1 MKTAPSKTPTFYI
14 FPPFLPK
21 PPPQRWRPS
30 RHKYHD
36 ICFMCQ
42 WISAVCIPVMRCP
55 TAYIFSPSAHLLCPS
70 AHIFSLSTHL
80 LCPSAHIFS
89 PPAYLRCPSAHIF
102 SPSTHLRCPFAY
114 IFSPSTYILFPS
126 PYILYIRCN
135 SLPPRI
141 RPIGVGVLPPHAK
154 ALDIGYKGLWL
165 GSEDESCRLVTGL
178 RSSGGHLPAFLT
190 NSFCPICVIKR
201 WLIIKRIAILLHKH
215 GGSVHANVVFIR
227 KNLPE

>member
-21 PPPQRWRPS
+21 PPPHRWCPS
-30 RHKYHD
+30 RHKYRY
-36 ICFMCQ
+36 ICSMCQ
-42 WISAVCIPVMRCP
+42 WISAVCTPMMR
-55 TAYIFSPSAHLLCPS
+55 CPS
-70 AHIFSLSTHL
+70 AHIFYPSTNL

-89 PPAYLRCPSAHIF
+89 PPAYLRCLSAHISSPPAYILFPSTHIF
-102 SPSTHLRCPFAY
+102 SPST
-114 IFSPSTYILFPS
+114 
-126 PYILYIRCN
+126 YILYIRCN
-135 SLPPRI
+135 SLPPRV
-141 RPIGVGVLPPHAK
+141 RPVGVGVLPPHAK
-154 ALDIGYKGLWL
+154 AINIGYKGLWL
-165 GSEDESCRLVTGL
+165 GCEDESCRLGTGL

-215 GGSVHANVVFIR
+215 RGSVHANVVFIR

>member
-30 RHKYHD
+30 RHNYRY

-42 WISAVCIPVMRCP
+42 WLSAVYIPIMRCP
-55 TAYIFSPSAHLLCPS
+55 TAHIFSP
-70 AHIFSLSTHL
+70 STHL
-80 LCPSAHIFS
+80 LCPSAHIFYTS
-89 PPAYLRCPSAHIF
+89 THILF
-102 SPSTHLRCPFAY
+102 PSTY

-126 PYILYIRCN
+126 LYILFIRCN
-135 SLPPRI
+135 SLPPRV
-141 RPIGVGVLPPHAK
+141 RPVGVGVLPPHAK
-154 ALDIGYKGLWL
+154 AINIGYKGLWL
-165 GSEDESCRLVTGL
+165 GSEDESCRFGTGL

-215 GGSVHANVVFIR
+215 RGSVHANVVFIR

>member
-30 RHKYHD
+30 RHKHRY

-42 WISAVCIPVMRCP
+42 WISAVCPPMVRCP
-55 TAYIFSPSAHLLCPS
+55 TAHLLCPS
-70 AHIFSLSTHL
+70 ANIFH
-80 LCPSAHIFS
+80 
-89 PPAYLRCPSAHIF
+89 
-102 SPSTHLRCPFAY
+102 
-114 IFSPSTYILFPS
+114 PSTYIFHPS
-126 PYILYIRCN
+126 TYIIYIRCN
-135 SLPPRI
+135 SLPPRV
-141 RPIGVGVLPPHAK
+141 RPVGVGVLPPHAK

-165 GSEDESCRLVTGL
+165 GSEDESCRFGTCL

-215 GGSVHANVVFIR
+215 RGSVHANVVFIR

>member
-30 RHKYHD
+30 RHKYRY

-42 WISAVCIPVMRCP
+42 WISAVCISIM
-55 TAYIFSPSAHLLCPS
+55 
-70 AHIFSLSTHL
+70 
-80 LCPSAHIFS
+80 
-89 PPAYLRCPSAHIF
+89 RCPSAHIF
-102 SPSTHLRCPFAY
+102 SPSTYIFHPSTY
-114 IFSPSTYILFPS
+114 IFSPSAYILFPSTHILFPS

-135 SLPPRI
+135 SLPPRV
-141 RPIGVGVLPPHAK
+141 RPVGVGVLPPHAK
-154 ALDIGYKGLWL
+154 AINIGYKGLWL
-165 GSEDESCRLVTGL
+165 GSEDESCRLGTGL

-215 GGSVHANVVFIR
+215 RGSVHANVVFIR

>member
-30 RHKYHD
+30 RHKYRY

-42 WISAVCIPVMRCP
+42 WISAVCPPMVRCP
-55 TAYIFSPSAHLLCPS
+55 TAYIFSPSA
-70 AHIFSLSTHL
+70 
-80 LCPSAHIFS
+80 
-89 PPAYLRCPSAHIF
+89 
-102 SPSTHLRCPFAY
+102 Y
-114 IFSPSTYILFPS
+114 IFYSSTYIFHPS

-135 SLPPRI
+135 SLPPRV
-141 RPIGVGVLPPHAK
+141 RPVGVGVLPPHAK
-154 ALDIGYKGLWL
+154 AINIGYKGLWL
-165 GSEDESCRLVTGL
+165 GSEDESCRLGTGL

-215 GGSVHANVVFIR
+215 RGSVHANVVFIR

>member
-1 MKTAPSKTPTFYI
+1 MKTAPSKTQTFYI

-30 RHKYHD
+30 RHQYRY

-42 WISAVCIPVMRCP
+42 WISAVCPPMMRCLF
-55 TAYIFSPSAHLLCPS
+55 AHIFSPSAHLLCPF
-70 AHIFSLSTHL
+70 AHIFH
-80 LCPSAHIFS
+80 
-89 PPAYLRCPSAHIF
+89 
-102 SPSTHLRCPFAY
+102 PSTYIFHPSTYIFHPSTYIFHPSTY

-135 SLPPRI
+135 SLPPRV
-141 RPIGVGVLPPHAK
+141 RPVGVGVLPPHAK
-154 ALDIGYKGLWL
+154 AINIGYKGLWL
-165 GSEDESCRLVTGL
+165 GSEDENCRFGTGL
-178 RSSGGHLPAFLT
+178 CSSGGHLPAFLT

-215 GGSVHANVVFIR
+215 RGSVHANVVFIR

>member
-21 PPPQRWRPS
+21 PPPQRWRPP
-30 RHKYHD
+30 RHKYRY

-42 WISAVCIPVMRCP
+42 WISAVCIPIMRCQS
-55 TAYIFSPSAHLLCPS
+55 AHIFSPSTYLLCPS
-70 AHIFSLSTHL
+70 AYIFYPSTHL
-80 LCPSAHIFS
+80 LCPSAHIF
-89 PPAYLRCPSAHIF
+89 H
-102 SPSTHLRCPFAY
+102 
-114 IFSPSTYILFPS
+114 PSTYILFPQPYIFHPS
-126 PYILYIRCN
+126 TYILYIRCN
-135 SLPPRI
+135 SLPPRA
-141 RPIGVGVLPPHAK
+141 RPVGVGVLPPHAK

-165 GSEDESCRLVTGL
+165 GSEDESCRFGTGL

-201 WLIIKRIAILLHKH
+201 WLIIKRIAILLHKYR
-215 GGSVHANVVFIR
+215 GSVHANVVFIR

>member
-30 RHKYHD
+30 RHKYHY

-42 WISAVCIPVMRCP
+42 WISAVCPPMVRSP
-55 TAYIFSPSAHLLCPS
+55 TAHLLCPS
-70 AHIFSLSTHL
+70 AFIF
-80 LCPSAHIFS
+80 
-89 PPAYLRCPSAHIF
+89 Y
-102 SPSTHLRCPFAY
+102 PFIYILFPQPY
-114 IFSPSTYILFPS
+114 IFHPCTYIFYPCTYILFPQPYIFHPCTYILFPQPYIFHPS
-126 PYILYIRCN
+126 TYILYIRCN
-135 SLPPRI
+135 SLPPRV
-141 RPIGVGVLPPHAK
+141 RPVGVGVLPPHAK
-154 ALDIGYKGLWL
+154 AINIGYKGLWL
-165 GSEDESCRLVTGL
+165 GSEDESCRLGIGL

-190 NSFCPICVIKR
+190 NSFFPICVIKR

-215 GGSVHANVVFIR
+215 RGSVHANVVFIR

>member
-1 MKTAPSKTPTFYI
+1 MKTAPSKTQTFYI

-21 PPPQRWRPS
+21 PPPHRSRPS
-30 RHKYHD
+30 RHKYRY

-42 WISAVCIPVMRCP
+42 WISAVCPPIIRCP
-55 TAYIFSPSAHLLCPS
+55 TAHIFSPSAYLRCLS
-70 AHIFSLSTHL
+70 VHIFYPSTHL
-80 LCPSAHIFS
+80 LCPSAHIF
-89 PPAYLRCPSAHIF
+89 Y
-102 SPSTHLRCPFAY
+102 
-114 IFSPSTYILFPS
+114 PSTYILFPS

-135 SLPPRI
+135 SLHIRCNSLPPRV
-141 RPIGVGVLPPHAK
+141 RPVEVGVLPPHAK
-154 ALDIGYKGLWL
+154 AINIGYKGLWL
-165 GSEDESCRLVTGL
+165 GSEDESCRLGTGL

-215 GGSVHANVVFIR
+215 RGSVHANVVFIR

>member
-30 RHKYHD
+30 RHKHRY

-42 WISAVCIPVMRCP
+42 WISAVCPPMVRCP
-55 TAYIFSPSAHLLCPS
+55 TAHLLCPS
-70 AHIFSLSTHL
+70 ANIFH
-80 LCPSAHIFS
+80 
-89 PPAYLRCPSAHIF
+89 
-102 SPSTHLRCPFAY
+102 
-114 IFSPSTYILFPS
+114 PSTYIFHPS
-126 PYILYIRCN
+126 TYIIYIRCN
-135 SLPPRI
+135 SLPPRV
-141 RPIGVGVLPPHAK
+141 RPVGVGVLPPHAK

-165 GSEDESCRLVTGL
+165 GREDESCRFGTCL
-178 RSSGGHLPAFLT
+178 RSSGGQFPAFLT

-201 WLIIKRIAILLHKH
+201 WLIIKRIAIFLHKH
-215 GGSVHANVVFIR
+215 RGSVHANVVFIR

>member
-30 RHKYHD
+30 RHKYRY

-42 WISAVCIPVMRCP
+42 WISAVCPPMVRCP
-55 TAYIFSPSAHLLCPS
+55 TVHLLCPS
-70 AHIFSLSTHL
+70 VFIFYPCTY
-80 LCPSAHIFS
+80 IF
-89 PPAYLRCPSAHIF
+89 H
-102 SPSTHLRCPFAY
+102 PST
-114 IFSPSTYILFPS
+114 
-126 PYILYIRCN
+126 YILYIRCN
-135 SLPPRI
+135 SLPPRV
-141 RPIGVGVLPPHAK
+141 RPVGVGVLPPHAK

-165 GSEDESCRLVTGL
+165 GREDESCRFETCL

-190 NSFCPICVIKR
+190 NSFCPIFVIKR

>member
-14 FPPFLPK
+14 FPSFLPK
-21 PPPQRWRPS
+21 PPPQYWRPP
-30 RHKYHD
+30 RHKHRY

-42 WISAVCIPVMRCP
+42 WIPAVCIPIMRCP
-55 TAYIFSPSAHLLCPS
+55 TAHIFSPSTYLLCPS
-70 AHIFSLSTHL
+70 AHIF
-80 LCPSAHIFS
+80 
-89 PPAYLRCPSAHIF
+89 Y
-102 SPSTHLRCPFAY
+102 PSTHLRCPSAY

-135 SLPPRI
+135 SLPPRV
-141 RPIGVGVLPPHAK
+141 RPVGVGVLPPHAK
-154 ALDIGYKGLWL
+154 AINIGYKGLWL
-165 GSEDESCRLVTGL
+165 GSEDESCRLGTGL

-201 WLIIKRIAILLHKH
+201 WLIIKTIAILLHKH
-215 GGSVHANVVFIR
+215 RGSVHANVVFIR

>member
-30 RHKYHD
+30 RHKYRY

-42 WISAVCIPVMRCP
+42 WISAACIPIMRCQS
-55 TAYIFSPSAHLLCPS
+55 AYIFSPSTYLLCLSAYIFYPSAHLLCPS
-70 AHIFSLSTHL
+70 AYIFYPSTHL
-80 LCPSAHIFS
+80 LCPSAHIF
-89 PPAYLRCPSAHIF
+89 H
-102 SPSTHLRCPFAY
+102 PST
-114 IFSPSTYILFPS
+114 
-126 PYILYIRCN
+126 YILYIRCN
-135 SLPPRI
+135 SLPPRA
-141 RPIGVGVLPPHAK
+141 RPVGVGVLPPHAK
-154 ALDIGYKGLWL
+154 AINIGYKGLWI
-165 GSEDESCRLVTGL
+165 GSEDESCRFGTGL

-215 GGSVHANVVFIR
+215 RGSVHANVVFIR

>member
-30 RHKYHD
+30 RHKHRY

-42 WISAVCIPVMRCP
+42 WISAVCPPMVRCP
-55 TAYIFSPSAHLLCPS
+55 TAHLLCPS
-70 AHIFSLSTHL
+70 AFIF
-80 LCPSAHIFS
+80 
-89 PPAYLRCPSAHIF
+89 Y
-102 SPSTHLRCPFAY
+102 
-114 IFSPSTYILFPS
+114 PSTYILFPQPYIFHPFIYMLFPQPYIFHPS
-126 PYILYIRCN
+126 TYILYIRCN
-135 SLPPRI
+135 SLPPRV
-141 RPIGVGVLPPHAK
+141 RPVGVGVLPPHAK
-154 ALDIGYKGLWL
+154 AINIGYKGLWL
-165 GSEDESCRLVTGL
+165 GCEDESCRFETCL
-178 RSSGGHLPAFLT
+178 RSSGGQLPAFLT

-215 GGSVHANVVFIR
+215 RGSVHANVVFIR

>member
-30 RHKYHD
+30 RHKYRY

-42 WISAVCIPVMRCP
+42 WISAVCPPMVRCP
-55 TAYIFSPSAHLLCPS
+55 TAHLLCPS
-70 AHIFSLSTHL
+70 AFIFYPCT
-80 LCPSAHIFS
+80 
-89 PPAYLRCPSAHIF
+89 
-102 SPSTHLRCPFAY
+102 Y
-114 IFSPSTYILFPS
+114 IFYPFTYILFPQPYIFHPS
-126 PYILYIRCN
+126 TYILYIRCN
-135 SLPPRI
+135 SLPPRA
-141 RPIGVGVLPPHAK
+141 RSVGVGVLPPHTK
-154 ALDIGYKGLWL
+154 VLDIGYKGLWL
-165 GSEDESCRLVTGL
+165 GREDESCRFGTCL
-178 RSSGGHLPAFLT
+178 RSSGGQLPAFLT

-215 GGSVHANVVFIR
+215 RGSVHANVVFIR

>member
-30 RHKYHD
+30 RHKYRY

-42 WISAVCIPVMRCP
+42 WISAVCPPMMRCP
-55 TAYIFSPSAHLLCPS
+55 PAYIFSPSTYILFS
-70 AHIFSLSTHL
+70 STHIFYPSTHL
-80 LCPSAHIFS
+80 LCLSAHIF
-89 PPAYLRCPSAHIF
+89 H
-102 SPSTHLRCPFAY
+102 PSTHLRCPSAY

-135 SLPPRI
+135 SLPPRA
-141 RPIGVGVLPPHAK
+141 RPVGVGVLPPHAK

-165 GSEDESCRLVTGL
+165 GSEDESCRFGTGL

-215 GGSVHANVVFIR
+215 RGSVHANVVFIR

>member
-30 RHKYHD
+30 RHKHRY

-42 WISAVCIPVMRCP
+42 WISAVCPPMMRCP
-55 TAYIFSPSAHLLCPS
+55 TAHLLCPS
-70 AHIFSLSTHL
+70 AFIFH
-80 LCPSAHIFS
+80 
-89 PPAYLRCPSAHIF
+89 
-102 SPSTHLRCPFAY
+102 
-114 IFSPSTYILFPS
+114 PSTYIFHPS
-126 PYILYIRCN
+126 TYIIYIRCN
-135 SLPPRI
+135 SLPPRV
-141 RPIGVGVLPPHAK
+141 RPVGVGVLPPHAK
-154 ALDIGYKGLWL
+154 ALNIGYKGLWL
-165 GSEDESCRLVTGL
+165 GCEGESCRFGTCL
-178 RSSGGHLPAFLT
+178 RSSGGQLPAFLT

-215 GGSVHANVVFIR
+215 RGSVHANVVFIR

>member
-30 RHKYHD
+30 RHKHRY

-42 WISAVCIPVMRCP
+42 WISAVC
-55 TAYIFSPSAHLLCPS
+55 
-70 AHIFSLSTHL
+70 
-80 LCPSAHIFS
+80 
-89 PPAYLRCPSAHIF
+89 PPMVRCPSAHIF
-102 SPSTHLRCPFAY
+102 SPSTHLLCLSAY
-114 IFSPSTYILFPS
+114 IFHPSAHLLFPS
-126 PYILYIRCN
+126 AHIFSPPAYILYIRCN
-135 SLPPRI
+135 SLPPRV
-141 RPIGVGVLPPHAK
+141 RPVGVGVLPPHAK
-154 ALDIGYKGLWL
+154 AINIGYKGLWL
-165 GSEDESCRLVTGL
+165 GSEDESCRLGTGL

-190 NSFCPICVIKR
+190 NSFFPICVIKR

-215 GGSVHANVVFIR
+215 RGSVHANVVFIR

>member
-21 PPPQRWRPS
+21 PPTQRWRPS
-30 RHKYHD
+30 RHKYRY

-42 WISAVCIPVMRCP
+42 WISAACIPIM
-55 TAYIFSPSAHLLCPS
+55 
-70 AHIFSLSTHL
+70 
-80 LCPSAHIFS
+80 
-89 PPAYLRCPSAHIF
+89 RCPSAHIF
-102 SPSTHLRCPFAY
+102 SPFTYILFPSTHIFYPSTHLRCPSAHIFYPSTHLRCPSAY

-135 SLPPRI
+135 SLPPRV
-141 RPIGVGVLPPHAK
+141 RPVGVGVLPPHAK
-154 ALDIGYKGLWL
+154 AINIGYKGLWL
-165 GSEDESCRLVTGL
+165 GSEDESCRLGTGL

>member
-70 AHIFSLSTHL
+70 AHIFS
-80 LCPSAHIFS
+80 

-135 SLPPRI
+135 SLPPRV

-165 GSEDESCRLVTGL
+165 GSEDESCRFGIGL

-215 GGSVHANVVFIR
+215 RGSVHANVVFIR

>member
-30 RHKYHD
+30 RHKYRY

-42 WISAVCIPVMRCP
+42 WISAVCPSMMRCQ
-55 TAYIFSPSAHLLCPS
+55 S
-70 AHIFSLSTHL
+70 
-80 LCPSAHIFS
+80 
-89 PPAYLRCPSAHIF
+89 
-102 SPSTHLRCPFAY
+102 AY
-114 IFSPSTYILFPS
+114 IFSPSTHIIFPS
-126 PYILYIRCN
+126 THIFYPATHIFYPSTYLLCLSAYIFHPSTYILYIRCN
-135 SLPPRI
+135 SLPPRV
-141 RPIGVGVLPPHAK
+141 RPVGVGVLPPHAK
-154 ALDIGYKGLWL
+154 AINIGYKGLWL
-165 GSEDESCRLVTGL
+165 GSEDESCRFGTGL

>member
-21 PPPQRWRPS
+21 PPPQRWCPP
-30 RHKYHD
+30 RHKYRY
-36 ICFMCQ
+36 ICYMCQ
-42 WISAVCIPVMRCP
+42 WLSAVCIPMVRCP
-55 TAYIFSPSAHLLCPS
+55 T
-70 AHIFSLSTHL
+70 
-80 LCPSAHIFS
+80 AHIFS
-89 PPAYLRCPSAHIF
+89 PFTYILFPSTHIF
-102 SPSTHLRCPFAY
+102 YPSTHLRCPSAY

-135 SLPPRI
+135 SLPRRV
-141 RPIGVGVLPPHAK
+141 RPVGVGVLPPHAK
-154 ALDIGYKGLWL
+154 AINIGYKGLWL
-165 GSEDESCRLVTGL
+165 CSEDESCRLGTGL

-215 GGSVHANVVFIR
+215 RGSVHANVVFIR